1 MKKVIFQYR
10 TLLTG
15 IFISGIMLF
24 LASCTNSEKYKQQD
38 LPVRERAADLT
49 SRLTLEEKVTLLGG
63 LDGMRANG
71 IPRLGIGPVNLVNGP
86 NGVGD
91 KPGTAF
97 PVGVA
102 MAASWNEKLINEIGI
117 AIGEEARAKKA
128 DILLGPCVNI
138 HRNPLGG
145 RNFESYSED
154 PFLTGRMGVNF
165 VKGVQSLR
173 VATSVKHYAL
183 NNQETSRSS
192 YDAEVDERTLREI
205 YLPAFETIVKE
216 ADPMTFMAA
225 YNLFRGV
232 HCTENRYLLTDI
244 LRDEWGFK
252 GFVMS
257 DWDATHSTVA
267 AAKAGL
273 DLEMPGKPKFF
284 TKEKLIRA
292 VKEGKL
298 SEAEIDE
305 KVINILSVYFRI
317 GIFDDKN
324 TLPKGELNTPAH
336 QQLAARA
343 AREAI
348 VLLKN
353 KNNILPL
360 DKKKIKTIAVIGPN
374 ASVNRVGGGGSSEVK
389 PFYSVSPLDG
399 LKNKLGD
406 NVKLLYNEGVD
417 ITPKDLPVVGPEY
430 LIPPGAKKGEHGLKA
445 EYFNN
450 SNMEGEPVVTR
461 IDKTIDFN
469 WGQKSP
475 DENIQVDRFSARW
488 TGKLIAPKTGRIK
501 IGVLSNDGSYLY
513 INGKLLINNW
523 GMHGP
528 LLRTTE
534 IDVVKGK
541 EYDIKVEFSEIG
553 NNAEV
558 ALKWELDITKNS
570 YDPKAV
576 ELAKKA
582 DVAIVFAGLSPKY
595 ESEGYDRESMD
606 MPGAQDELIKAVA
619 KANRNTIVVI
629 NSGTPVTMKR
639 WINDAQS
646 VVQAWYL
653 GQETGN
659 AIADVLFGDYNPSG
673 KLPVTFPVN
682 YEDYPGYPS
691 YNRVQNKAV
700 HEEGLFVG
708 YRYYDSKN
716 IRPLFPFGHGLSY
729 TSFEYSDATITRNDD
744 GTVDVSLQVKNS
756 GKREGSEVVQLY
768 IHDVKSSVARPFK
781 ELKGFSKVTLKPGE
795 VKKVTMKLNKRAFSF
810 YDVSSK
816 KWVAEP
822 GEFDILIGS
831 SSGDIKLKKRFELK

>member
-1 MKKVIFQYR
+1 MLFHKKGI
-10 TLLTG
+10 LLKT
-15 IFISGIMLF
+15 IFIVGTILT
-24 LASCTNSEKYKQQD
+24 LASCSTEERYKQQNLSD
-38 LPVRERAADLT
+38 RERAADLT
-49 SRLTLEEKVTLLGG
+49 SRLTLEEKVKLLGG

-71 IPRLGIGPVNLVNGP
+71 IPRLGVRPLNLVNGP

-102 MAASWNEKLINEIGI
+102 MAASWNEELINEIGV

-154 PFLTGRMGVNF
+154 PFLTSRMGVNF
-165 VKGVQSLR
+165 VDGVQSLH
-173 VATSVKHYAL
+173 VATSLKHYAL

-205 YLPAFETIVKE
+205 YLPGFENVVKE
-216 ADPMTFMAA
+216 AQPMTVMAA
-225 YNLFRGV
+225 YNLFKGE
-232 HCTENRYLLTDI
+232 HCTQNRYLLTDI
-244 LRDEWGFK
+244 LRDEWGFE

-257 DWDATHSTVA
+257 DWDATHSTVE

-273 DLEMPGKPKFF
+273 DLEMPGIPKYFN
-284 TKEKLIRA
+284 EKLVQA
-292 VKEGKL
+292 VKDGNV
-298 SEAEIDE
+298 SEAQIDQM
-305 KVINILSVYFRI
+305 VTNVLTIYFKI
-317 GIFDDKN
+317 GIFDDEES
-324 TLPKGELNTPAH
+324 LPKGELNTPAH

-353 KNNILPL
+353 SNALLPL
-360 DKKKIKTIAVIGPN
+360 DKKRVKTIAVIGPN
-374 ASVNRVGGGGSSEVK
+374 ANVNRVGGGGSSEVK

-399 LKNKLGD
+399 LKNRLGES
-406 NVKLLYNEGVD
+406 VELLYNEGTN
-417 ITPKDLPVVGPEY
+417 IEPKDLPIVESKY
-430 LIPPGAKKGEHGLKA
+430 LIPPNAQKGEHGLKA

-450 SNMEGEPVVTR
+450 VNMSGEPVVTR
-461 IDKTIDFN
+461 VDEKIDFN

-475 DENIQVDRFSARW
+475 DDKINVDRFSARW
-488 TGKLIAPKTGRIK
+488 TGKLIAPKTGRIR
-501 IGVLSNDGSYLY
+501 IGVNSNDGSYLY
-513 INGKLLINNW
+513 INDKLLINNW

-541 EYDIKVEFSEIG
+541 EYDIKVEYSEVG

-558 ALKWELDITKNS
+558 GLKWELEIEKDVWDI
-570 YDPKAV
+570 KAV
-576 ELAKKA
+576 ELARKA

-606 MPGAQDELIKAVA
+606 LPGAQDELISAIA
-619 KANRNTIVVI
+619 KVNKNTIVVI

-639 WINDAQS
+639 WINSVDA

-659 AIADVLFGDYNPSG
+659 AIADVLLGDYNPSG
-673 KLPVTFPVN
+673 RLPVTFPVN
-682 YEDYPGYPS
+682 YEDYPGYSS
-691 YNRVQNKAV
+691 YNREKDRAEFN
-700 HEEGLFVG
+700 EGLFVG

-716 IRPLFPFGHGLSY
+716 VEPLFPFGYGLSY
-729 TSFEYSDATITRNDD
+729 TTFDYSDLKISQNND
-744 GTVDVSLQVKNS
+744 GTAEVSLSVENS
-756 GKREGSEVVQLY
+756 GKVEGSEVAQLY
-768 IHDVKSSVARPFK
+768 IHDVESSVERPFK
-781 ELKGFSKVTLKPGE
+781 ELKGFSKVTLKSGE
-795 VKKVTMKLNKRAFSF
+795 SKKVTMHLSKRAFSF
-810 YDVSSK
+810 YDVDSK

-822 GEFDILIGS
+822 GEYEVLIGS
-831 SSGDIKLKKRFELK
+831 SSRDIKLKKQFWLE

>member
-1 MKKVIFQYR
+1 MKKIQYR

-15 IFISGIMLF
+15 LFISGFIFL
-24 LASCTNSEKYKQQD
+24 LASCTDSEKYKQQD
-38 LPVRERAADLT
+38 LPARERAADLA
-49 SRLTLEEKVTLLGG
+49 SRLTLEEKVKLLGG

-71 IPRLGIGPVNLVNGP
+71 LPRFGIGPVNLVNGP

-165 VKGVQSLR
+165 INGVQSLR
-173 VATSVKHYAL
+173 VATSLKHYAL

-205 YLPAFETIVKE
+205 YLSAFETIIKE
-216 ADPMTFMAA
+216 TQPMTVMAA
-225 YNLFRGV
+225 YNIFRGK
-232 HCTENRYLLTDI
+232 HCTENKYLLTDI
-244 LRDEWGFK
+244 LRDEWGFD

-257 DWDATHSTVA
+257 DWDATHSTIA

-273 DLEMPGKPKFF
+273 DLEMPGSPKFF
-284 TKEKLIRA
+284 TEKKLIKA

-298 SEAEIDE
+298 TEAEIDK
-305 KVINILSVYFRI
+305 KVINILSVYFRM
-317 GIFDDKN
+317 GLFDDKN

-336 QQLAARA
+336 QKLAARA

-353 KNNILPL
+353 ENNILPL
-360 DKKKIKTIAVIGPN
+360 NKNKIKTIAVIGPN
-374 ASVNRVGGGGSSEVK
+374 ANVNRVGGGGSSEVK
-389 PFYSVSPLDG
+389 PFYSVSPLEG
-399 LKNKLGD
+399 LKNKLRGD
-406 NVKLLYNEGVD
+406 VKILYCEGAD
-417 ITPKDLPVVGPEY
+417 IKPKELPVIGSEY
-430 LIPPGAKKGEHGLKA
+430 LIPPNAKKGEHGLKA
-445 EYFNN
+445 EFFNN
-450 SNMEGEPVVTR
+450 SNMTGEPVVTR
-461 IDKTIDFN
+461 IDKNIDFN

-475 DENIQVDRFSARW
+475 DEKIRVDRFSARW

-501 IGVLSNDGSYLY
+501 IGVRSNDGSYLY

-558 ALKWELDITKNS
+558 ALEWDLDIQKETF
-570 YDPKAV
+570 DPKAV
-576 ELAKKA
+576 EIAKKA
-582 DVAIVFAGLSPKY
+582 DAVIVFAGLSPRY

-619 KANRNTIVVI
+619 KANKNTIVVI
-629 NSGTPVTMKR
+629 NSGTPVTMKQ
-639 WINDAQS
+639 WINSTPA

-653 GQETGN
+653 GQEPGN
-659 AIADVLFGDYNPSG
+659 AISDVLFGDYTPSG
-673 KLPVTFPVN
+673 RLPVTFPVN
-682 YEDYPGYPS
+682 YEDYPGYPY
-691 YNRVQNKAV
+691 YNREKDKAV
-700 HEEGLFVG
+700 FAEGLFVG

-729 TSFEYSDATITRNDD
+729 TTFEYSDAAVTRNDD
-744 GTVDVSLQVKNS
+744 GTVDVSLKVKNS

-768 IHDVKSSVARPFK
+768 LHDVRSSVERPFK
-781 ELKGFSKVTLKPGE
+781 ELKGFSKVMLKPGE
-795 VKKVTMKLNKRAFSF
+795 TKNITIRLDKRAFSF

-822 GEFDILIGS
+822 GEFDVLLGS
-831 SSGDIKLKKRFELK
+831 SSRDIKLTKRFEL